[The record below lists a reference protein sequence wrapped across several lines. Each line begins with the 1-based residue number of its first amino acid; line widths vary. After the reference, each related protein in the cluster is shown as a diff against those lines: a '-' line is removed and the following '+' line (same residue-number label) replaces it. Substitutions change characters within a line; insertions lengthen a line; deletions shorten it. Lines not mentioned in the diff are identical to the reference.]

1 MTEKFKKS
9 IDKGNGVFGAL
20 QNNLSNPFDC
30 IDCTLLITKL
40 FAFGVSLRTLMYRIE
55 LNKSKQQKKT
65 EIVRGLILNLVHPS
79 LRFNFY
85 LILI

>member
-55 LNKSKQQKKT
+55 LNKSKQKKNKKRNSERANIEFGT
-65 EIVRGLILNLVHPS
+65 PQPP
-79 LRFNFY
+79 F
-85 LILI
+85 